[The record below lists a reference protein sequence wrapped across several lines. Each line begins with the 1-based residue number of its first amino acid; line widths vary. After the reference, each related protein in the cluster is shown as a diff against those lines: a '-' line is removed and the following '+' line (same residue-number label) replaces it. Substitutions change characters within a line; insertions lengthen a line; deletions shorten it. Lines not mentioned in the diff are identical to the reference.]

1 MTNAPAILSVLA
13 EKPRHHDLLGLHS
26 VGGVPVIDVPIDA
39 LGRAD
44 LAVTCQDG
52 AMLGIVYLDL
62 VGLFHALRTNELM
75 SRLVSARQRWPWTY
89 LVLGAVLSPSADGR
103 HARNARGEGS
113 GWAWDAVQGA
123 LLSAQEI
130 GVGVIQIPHVD
141 LLAAQL
147 ERLAKRDRSPVR
159 VRPPRDSL
167 FYEPGQDLL
176 MALPGIGE
184 GKADALLAFCDGRA
198 DLALMCLT
206 SDIAKAP
213 GIGPETKKAARRAL
227 GCPDGYALL
236 ATRESDLPLNEQADI
251 LQISTYDATEGEAA
265 RRLEQAT

>member
-184 GKADALLAFCDGRA
+184 ARADALIERCGTAAVALQALTDDGMDMPGVGPGLRA
-198 DLALMCLT
+198 DARQALGLT
-206 SDIAKAP
+206 PGQSLGVIAASAAP
-213 GIGPETKKAARRAL
+213 KKAA
-227 GCPDGYALL
+227 
-236 ATRESDLPLNEQADI
+236 
-251 LQISTYDATEGEAA
+251 
-265 RRLEQAT
+265 